1 MASFAD
7 MLKNAGRNLQRNI
20 GTARDYFSTMTNM
33 VNSAGTGYESR
44 AFNDAYKRMGRL
56 LEDSPTTFTEY
67 YSSRR
72 NHLTDTLRPEH
83 YGRLIMFRYNAK
95 MKDELPYWDRY
106 PLVMPIERTKKGHLL
121 GINFHYLHPRLRA
134 ALLDEIVD
142 NNARNKFYESKRMRF
157 NYAILQ
163 RAARNNM
170 YRPCV
175 KQYIMES
182 KHVQTKFL
190 IVPPTEYKFALFL
203 PYDMFQKKSR
213 EYVWADSIRKIKKA
227 AY

>member
-1 MASFAD
+1 MASFTD
-7 MLKNAGRNLQRNI
+7 MLRTAGRNIQRNI
-20 GTARDYFSTMTNM
+20 GSARDYFSVMQNM
-33 VNSAGTGYESR
+33 VNSAGTSYESG
-44 AFNDAYKRMGRL
+44 AFNDAHKRMGKL
-56 LEDSPTTFTEY
+56 LENSPTTFTEY

-72 NHLTDTLRPEH
+72 ENLSANIMPEH
-83 YGRLIMFRYNAK
+83 FGKLVMFRYNAK

-106 PLVMPIERTKKGHLL
+106 PLVMPIEKTKKGHLL
-121 GINFHYLHPRLRA
+121 GLNLHYLHPRLRA

-142 NNARNKFYESKRMRF
+142 NNARNKFYENKRIRF
-157 NYAILQ
+157 NYAIMQ
-163 RAARNNM
+163 RAAKNSL
-170 YRPCV
+170 YKPCV

-182 KHVQTKFL
+182 KHIQTKFL
-190 IVPPTEYKFALFL
+190 IVPPDEYKFVLFL